1 MSGPS
6 PAPRMAA
13 EDCHDPLRQVQ
24 HAVQHAIHPSYP
36 AKTDDPTSSAFSRE
50 GNTFQWQS
58 NRIRKA
64 ANDATS
70 ALRSSVRRA
79 TQSLPNFMKRISS
92 TTIKEESRDPMAMAP
107 LRTSDLAPLWAL
119 SPPTPPATPTPK
131 IAAEA
136 FAQANHDESPPSKE
150 ARRSPLSKSQMT
162 TVQMT
167 TSTIQMTKSQTLD
180 EQTSTS
186 QDPNGQ
192 TPERQ
197 KLNEPRS
204 EWADAGKADA
214 RMSGDPNGQ
223 TPERQKLN
231 EPRSEW
237 ADAGKADAGMC
248 RDPTGQ
254 RPERHAPMGYDAGMG
269 CKAMGYEAMGCE
281 ATGDEAK
288 RLKQIY
294 SIHKTVI
301 MVAARIK
308 GDG

>member
-1 MSGPS
+1 
-6 PAPRMAA
+6 
-13 EDCHDPLRQVQ
+13 
-24 HAVQHAIHPSYP
+24 
-36 AKTDDPTSSAFSRE
+36 
-50 GNTFQWQS
+50 
-58 NRIRKA
+58 
-64 ANDATS
+64 
-70 ALRSSVRRA
+70 
-79 TQSLPNFMKRISS
+79 LPNFMKRISS

-214 RMSGDPNGQ
+214 
-223 TPERQKLN
+223 
-231 EPRSEW
+231 
-237 ADAGKADAGMC
+237 GMC